1 MADTLIV
8 DIGGCIVRQ
17 FALAAA
23 RGRLVA
29 VEVHRWHLGLGTRM
43 EEKTKE
49 VKSPLRL
56 TLWLRRFCGS
66 GSCSNFCHAEAWLLR
81 ADEISFNPVRKVYRS
96 AKTSRPLLGICRVE
110 FVLGMNL
117 FLLRNCATP
126 PRQSGLLRE
135 SSLNRHML
143 CGIYLAACCR

>member
-1 MADTLIV
+1 MANALIV
-8 DIGGCIVRQ
+8 DIGGCIARQ

-29 VEVHRWHLGLGTRM
+29 VEVHRWHLGRETEMDR
-43 EEKTKE
+43 TKE
-49 VKSPLRL
+49 MKGPLSL

-81 ADEISFNPVRKVYRS
+81 ADEISSNPVRKVYRA

-110 FVLGMNL
+110 FVLGLNL
-117 FLLRNCATP
+117 FLFHNCTP
-126 PRQSGLLRE
+126 PPGGTLPLRILL
-135 SSLNRHML
+135 LNPYT
-143 CGIYLAACCR
+143 IYDVCLTTC